1 MFMFVKSDRS
11 NETLIPTTNN
21 DHVTVGGGRGG
32 RRVSFG
38 SGCGGCGIG
47 GVVVAVVVEEFVITV
62 VVAVAL
68 VAVVAVVAWRGH
80 PYGSRRLV
88 LALALVRGSLGG
100 SGCVAS
106 IHTSSKS
113 HRTAMLTPVIRIFHL
128 LAKSPRLSKQ
138 QPQTQKKR
146 EDLECSKDLIF
157 TAADVQEAS
166 RPGSLRRFR

>member
-113 HRTAMLTPVIRIFHL
+113 HRTAIADSSYPYF
-128 LAKSPRLSKQ
+128 SPAGEVPPTLQ
-138 QPQTQKKR
+138 AA
-146 EDLECSKDLIF
+146 
-157 TAADVQEAS
+157 AADAEEKG
-166 RPGSLRRFR
+166 RLGMLEGSHLHCC